1 MIRESAIRTTANTN
15 IRIVGLIRDYPNIR
29 IFATALDTVLTSL
42 SASGGVNPPQSM

>member
-29 IFATALDTVLTSL
+29 IFATTALDNAFTYRNEILQ
-42 SASGGVNPPQSM
+42 NNK